1 SWAHAPSRHGV
12 SRTGSP
18 CRGVLQPKGCP
29 TGRRTIVKV
38 LVTGHNGYIGQVM
51 VPLLRQAGHDVVGLD
66 TFYYEGCQFSDEV
79 GPEKVIREDLRDV
92 KLTDLECIDAVIAL
106 AAPSTDALGDL
117 RPQLTYGINHLATV
131 NLAES
136 AKQAGV
142 GRFLFSSSCSLY
154 GAAGD
159 EHLTEEATFNPLT
172 PYGESKIKV
181 EQDLA
186 QLADEAFSPVYLR
199 NATAYGVSP
208 SLRADLMA
216 NNLVGYA
223 LTTGKVL
230 IKSDGMPWRPL
241 IHIEDIS
248 RAFLAALEAP
258 REAVHDRAFN
268 VGVTA
273 ENYRVK
279 EVADIVAQVVPG
291 SVVEYAPGASPDA
304 RNYRVDFS
312 RIADEPPAFTA
323 KWTVP
328 TGIEEL
334 YRAYRA
340 HGLSAEEFTSAR
352 YLRIRTVL
360 NHQEAGRLDEE
371 LRWR

>member
-1 SWAHAPSRHGV
+1 M
-12 SRTGSP
+12 
-18 CRGVLQPKGCP
+18 
-29 TGRRTIVKV
+29 KV

-51 VPLLRQAGHDVVGLD
+51 VPLLRAAGHGVVGLD
-66 TFYYEGCQFSDEV
+66 TFYYEGCQFDDEV
-79 GPEKVIREDLRDV
+79 SPTDVIRKDLRDV
-92 KLTDLECIDAVIAL
+92 KPTDLEGIEAVIAL
-106 AAPSTDALGDL
+106 AALSNDALGDL
-117 RPQLTYGINHLATV
+117 RPQLTYDINHLATV
-131 NLAES
+131 QLAES

-159 EHLTEEATFNPLT
+159 EHLTEAAGFNPLT

-181 EQDLA
+181 EQDLTR
-186 QLADEAFSPVYLR
+186 LADETFSPVYLR

-208 SLRADLMA
+208 SLRADLMV

-223 LTTGKVL
+223 ITTGKVL

-258 REAVHDRAFN
+258 REVVHDRAFN
-268 VGVTA
+268 VGVTS

-279 EVADIVAQVVPG
+279 EVAEIVAKVVPG

-312 RIADEPPAFTA
+312 RIAAELPGFQA

-328 TGIEEL
+328 TGVEEL
-334 YRAYRA
+334 YRAYRD
-340 HGLSAEEFTSAR
+340 HGLTAEEFTSAK

-360 NHQEAGRLDEE
+360 DHKEAGRLDED

>member
-1 SWAHAPSRHGV
+1 M
-12 SRTGSP
+12 
-18 CRGVLQPKGCP
+18 
-29 TGRRTIVKV
+29 KV
-38 LVTGHNGYIGQVM
+38 FITGHNGYIGQVM
-51 VPLLRQAGHDVVGLD
+51 VPLLRAAGHDVVGLD
-66 TFYYEGCQFSDEV
+66 TFYYEGCQFDDEV
-79 GPEKVIREDLRDV
+79 SPSEVIRKDLRDV
-92 KLTDLECIDAVIAL
+92 KPADLEGFDAVIAL
-106 AAPSTDALGDL
+106 AALSNDALGDL
-117 RPQLTYGINHLATV
+117 RPQLTYDINHLATV
-131 NLAES
+131 RLAES

-142 GRFLFSSSCSLY
+142 DRFLFSSSCSLY

-159 EHLTEEATFNPLT
+159 EHLTEEAEFNPLT

-181 EQDLA
+181 EQDLTL
-186 QLADEAFSPVYLR
+186 LADGTFSPVYLR

-208 SLRADLMA
+208 SLRADLMV

-223 LTTGKVL
+223 ITTGKVL

-241 IHIEDIS
+241 VHIEDIS

-258 REAVHDRAFN
+258 RQVVHDRAFN
-268 VGVTA
+268 VGVTS

-312 RIADEPPAFTA
+312 RIAAELPGFQPQ
-323 KWTVP
+323 WTVP
-328 TGIEEL
+328 AGIEEL
-334 YRAYRA
+334 YRAYQA
-340 HGLSAEEFTSAR
+340 HGLTAEEFASAK

-360 NHQEAGRLDEE
+360 DHKEAGRLDEE

>member
-1 SWAHAPSRHGV
+1 M
-12 SRTGSP
+12 
-18 CRGVLQPKGCP
+18 
-29 TGRRTIVKV
+29 KV

-51 VPLLRQAGHDVVGLD
+51 VPFLRTAGHDVVGLD
-66 TFYYEGCQFSDEV
+66 TFYYEGCQFDDEV
-79 GPEKVIREDLRDV
+79 SPTDVIRKDLRDV
-92 KLTDLECIDAVIAL
+92 KPTDLEGFDAVIAL
-106 AAPSTDALGDL
+106 GALSNDALADL
-117 RPQLTYGINHLATV
+117 RPELTYDINYRATV
-131 NLAES
+131 QLAES
-136 AKQAGV
+136 AKRAGV
-142 GRFLFSSSCSLY
+142 ARFLFSSSCSLY

-159 EHLTEEATFNPLT
+159 EHLTEEAGFNPLT
-172 PYGESKIKV
+172 PYGDSKIKV
-181 EQDLA
+181 EQDLTRF
-186 QLADEAFSPVYLR
+186 ADELFSPVYLR

-208 SLRADLMA
+208 SLRADLMV

-258 REAVHDRAFN
+258 RQVVHDRAFN
-268 VGVTA
+268 VGVTS

-312 RIADEPPAFTA
+312 RIAAELPAFQPQ
-323 KWTVP
+323 WTVP
-328 TGIEEL
+328 AGVEEL
-334 YRAYRA
+334 YRAFRD
-340 HGLSAEEFTSAR
+340 HGLTAEEFTSAK

-360 NHQEAGRLDEE
+360 DHKEADRLDEE